1 MKKQKLLALTL
12 LLIIGLAGCGQNNTV
27 DNKDSLYDKDV
38 AEMSLSID
46 INRYK
51 DAFDIYLNEGVYECK
66 VDNLDNEL
74 LSASLINEVS
84 VVPDTNTEIDI
95 PTDVEIED
103 EQTDLEE
110 YPIIDTDG
118 NIIDYGTKEES
129 EESFRVFNEQP
140 YYRIE
145 SVEVYMNK
153 ILFKV
158 HDKGENQTFI
168 FDVSLNDNMQ
178 MDSYTKLKIGG

>member
-12 LLIIGLAGCGQNNTV
+12 LLIIGLTGCGQNNIV
-27 DNKDSLYDKDV
+27 NNQENLYGKDI
-38 AEMSLSID
+38 AEMSLSVD
-46 INRYK
+46 KEKYRE
-51 DAFDIYLNEGVYECK
+51 AFEIYLNEGVYECK
-66 VDNLDNEL
+66 VDNLDTEL

-84 VVPDTNTEIDI
+84 MAPDTNSEIDI
-95 PTDVEIED
+95 PTDVELED
-103 EQTDLEE
+103 EQVDLEE

-118 NIIDYGTKEES
+118 NIIEYGTKEES

-140 YYRIE
+140 YYRVE
-145 SVEVYMNK
+145 SVEIYMTK

-158 HDKGENQTFI
+158 HDKGENQTFM
-168 FDVSLNDNMQ
+168 FEVTLNSDMQ